1 MSANQAI
8 TELYASN
15 KKLNEKVQLLSR
27 KVESDNKDILTQ
39 IKELNSNMKC
49 LLLQN
54 QKLMDKIDKNNDS
67 ELKAKFETNKESMN
81 KLLLEINNSNNSN
94 NSNSNN
100 NK

>member
-1 MSANQAI
+1 MSANKAI

-67 ELKAKFETNKESMN
+67 ELRSKFETNKESMN

-94 NSNSNN
+94 NSNN